1 MSFNSPKPIRG
12 LDALSEIYILI
23 NEKGSSIADVW
34 DGTNLKMTFRRTVSE
49 HLMNLWEE
57 LLAIASSISFSEE
70 KDSLIWELNS
80 QGVYSVQTLYAIV
93 SVRGIKQVYT
103 PMMWKLRVPPRIHV
117 FLWLLANNKLLT
129 RDKTCFFCS
138 EHESVHHIMFDCC
151 VAKLI

>member
-1 MSFNSPKPIRG
+1 
-12 LDALSEIYILI
+12 
-23 NEKGSSIADVW
+23 
-34 DGTNLKMTFRRTVSE
+34 
-49 HLMNLWEE
+49 MNLWEE

-129 RDKTCFFCS
+129 RGNLAKRKEIPDKTCLFCS

-151 VAKLI
+151 VAKLIWGYIAEACDVDLGLTLSQWRIGGLGMKLMLT